1 MFKREYRVH
10 RSGSLNVLEVS
21 ASLMKEWRRRTGE
34 QARMVDQRLEYER
47 LIAPISDRMMR
58 TVWRIV
64 RHPDD
69 AEDAFQEAL
78 LKIWKQ
84 WDRIRSHPAPH
95 ALVLRICI
103 YSAQDL
109 LRRQARRPEAIEEAA
124 PADAIADPGSN
135 ALQQIAESET
145 GREMMR
151 AIGML
156 SPNQAQAILL
166 HAVEEVPYPEIAAA
180 MACREAT
187 VRKHIARARAR
198 RRVLLSHL
206 IPQTAKEESAR
217 V

>member
-1 MFKREYRVH
+1 MI
-10 RSGSLNVLEVS
+10 
-21 ASLMKEWRRRTGE
+21 
-34 QARMVDQRLEYER
+34 DQRLEYER

-64 RHPDD
+64 RDPDD

-103 YSAQDL
+103 HSAQDL
-109 LRRQARRPEAIEEAA
+109 LRRRARRPEAIEAAA
-124 PADAIADPGSN
+124 PAEAIADPGSS

-151 AIGML
+151 AIGTL

-187 VRKHIARARAR
+187 VRKHVARARAR
-198 RRVLLSHL
+198 LRVLLSHL
-206 IPQTAKEESAR
+206 IPQNAKEEGAR

>member
-1 MFKREYRVH
+1 VFKREYRVH

-84 WDRIRSHPAPH
+84 WDRI
-95 ALVLRICI
+95 CI
-103 YSAQDL
+103 HSAQDL

-198 RRVLLSHL
+198 LRVLLSHL